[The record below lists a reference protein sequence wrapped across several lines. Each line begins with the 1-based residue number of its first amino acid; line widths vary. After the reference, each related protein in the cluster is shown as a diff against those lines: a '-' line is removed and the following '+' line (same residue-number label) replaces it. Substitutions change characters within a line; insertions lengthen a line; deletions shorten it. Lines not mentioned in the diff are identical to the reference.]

1 MFTPYSDL
9 IHHINIGGKTAK
21 ELLDQE
27 KSMLEKFLAEVKCMI
42 IKSNKRAWYQMVVET
57 AQPKVNK

>member
-1 MFTPYSDL
+1 
-9 IHHINIGGKTAK
+9 
-21 ELLDQE
+21 
-27 KSMLEKFLAEVKCMI
+27 LAEVKCLI